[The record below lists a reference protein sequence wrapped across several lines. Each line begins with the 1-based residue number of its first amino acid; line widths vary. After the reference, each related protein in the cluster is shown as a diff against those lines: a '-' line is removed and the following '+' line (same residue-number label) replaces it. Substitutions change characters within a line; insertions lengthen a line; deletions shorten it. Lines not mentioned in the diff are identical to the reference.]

1 VNSSYTLDRDV
12 PVHAD
17 ATELD
22 QVRSAAIAQWLSQ
35 VRERGLTPTEAPD
48 SELVQGDVVKV
59 NGRVVITQAWRVWGH
74 VQPRSLTGV

>member
-17 ATELD
+17 ATEIE
-22 QVRSAAIAQWLSQ
+22 QVRSAAVAQWFTQ
-35 VRERGLTPTEAPD
+35 VWERGLTPAEAPD
-48 SELVQGDVVKV
+48 TELVQGDVVKV
-59 NGRVVITQAWRVWGH
+59 NGRVVITQSWRVWGH